1 MSPEKLTELVFETVL
16 SETVFGPF
24 PTCPKGPAVL
34 KILRRINSLYIYISL
49 RWIQEGFKG
58 GFLQKHLNPIRGPFL
73 GDSVQIL
80 GCISVFWS
88 VTPTF
93 GLYL

>member
-1 MSPEKLTELVFETVL
+1 MAFGGVFV
-16 SETVFGPF
+16 
-24 PTCPKGPAVL
+24 
-34 KILRRINSLYIYISL
+34 

-58 GFLQKHLNPIRGPFL
+58 GFLQKHLNPIRGPFQ
-73 GDSVQIL
+73 GDSVRIL
-80 GCISVFWS
+80 DCISDFWS

>member
-1 MSPEKLTELVFETVL
+1 MGGRPRRGSSSSSQIVARDGHQSL
-16 SETVFGPF
+16 
-24 PTCPKGPAVL
+24 
-34 KILRRINSLYIYISL
+34 LRVPLNF

-73 GDSVQIL
+73 GDSVRIL
-80 GCISVFWS
+80 GCISDFWS